1 MGRTCA
7 VSFFYSGVLLAVAAV
22 DIRSTYACDFCL
34 MHQGISP
41 LETLNGA
48 GLRITQRYTLLDSVY
63 QGANAVSNPGARE
76 EFWTTD
82 ITGFYSLNEG
92 FLVMA
97 NIPMRVTQGNGDVS
111 TAADGS
117 VNLLTDSGGAEGL
130 GDISLLARY
139 TFYRHHTLDSTLFLA
154 FSGGVKLPTGATD
167 ARTEDGSDFLDSHTQ
182 LGTGSTDA
190 LLGASF
196 NYALGRSSVSGNVLG
211 AINGKGEFG
220 HTDHRFGD
228 SINYDLTGR
237 YRLYP
242 MTLGQSPTQIFVSLG
257 LAGEV
262 RAREREDGAQV
273 GDSGGHTLYIAP
285 GLQVNFAGHW
295 VAELAYQ
302 HAVYHNLNGTQ
313 LGEDYK
319 IFGSLTYL
327 F

>member
-1 MGRTCA
+1 MR
-7 VSFFYSGVLLAVAAV
+7 SNLFYLGMLLAVTLSGT
-22 DIRSTYACDFCL
+22 RSTFACDFCL

-48 GLRITQRYTLLDSVY
+48 GIRITQRYTLLDSVF
-63 QGANAVSNPGARE
+63 QGTNEVSNPGASE

-82 ITGFYSLNEG
+82 ITGFYSINEG
-92 FLVMA
+92 FLLMA
-97 NIPMRVTQGNGDVS
+97 NIPLRVTRGDGDVS

-117 VNLLTDSGGAEGL
+117 VDLETDTGGDEGL

-154 FSGGVKLPTGATD
+154 VSGGVKLPTGATD
-167 ARTEDGSDFLDSHTQ
+167 ARTNDGNEFLDAHTQ

-196 NYALGRSSVSGNVLG
+196 NYAQGRFAVSGNVLG
-211 AINGKGEFG
+211 AINGEGEFG
-220 HTDHRFGD
+220 DTEHRFGN

-237 YRLYP
+237 YRLFP
-242 MTLGQSPTQIFVSLG
+242 TTLGQSPTQVFVSLG

-262 RAREREDGAQV
+262 RAREYEDGAEV
-273 GDSGGHTLYIAP
+273 SDSGGHTVYIAP
-285 GLQVNFAGHW
+285 GLQVNFAEHW

-313 LGEDYK
+313 LGEDFK
-319 IFGSLTYL
+319 VFGNLTYL